1 MATDDPI
8 RASDVDREAVVTTLR
23 EAYTA
28 GRLTLDEFDERMA
41 AAYAAKTWGDLR
53 VLTADLPVQPV
64 LGTDIPGRQ
73 PAPVSSGALPSTP
86 PEPGQDPETSEEP
99 PLQPQVRRRGSPIG
113 ILVPVAIWMLLVAHG
128 TVGPGIVFL
137 LIAVFALTAIMSS
150 IRRRLGG
157 RRRRARV
164 RRGASRPRPGR
175 AGRGCGRGPARRRPA
190 ACPG

>member
-41 AAYAAKTWGDLR
+41 GAYAGRTWGDLR
-53 VLTADLPVQPV
+53 ALTVDLPVQPV
-64 LGTDIPGRQ
+64 LGTDLPDRRPV
-73 PAPVSSGALPSTP
+73 PAPRAGLPASAP
-86 PEPGQDPETSEEP
+86 DPGQEP
-99 PLQPQVRRRGSPIG
+99 VPDEAPLQPHVRRRGGPIG

-137 LIAVFALTAIMSS
+137 LIAVFALSAIMSS
-150 IRRRLGG
+150 IRRR
-157 RRRRARV
+157 
-164 RRGASRPRPGR
+164 
-175 AGRGCGRGPARRRPA
+175 
-190 ACPG
+190 